1 MPGTL
6 VTKSTA
12 SSRSSVVI
20 SPVWAASTNAS
31 RNRWCWAALTC
42 LRRSPAR
49 WRRRAGGE
57 LPGVCLADREHFG
70 DLPVGVVERFAEHV
84 GGSFDGRQVL
94 EEHEHRTVERFGA
107 LRAVRAVGLDVDR
120 LGEPRADMGRASC
133 SGRLG
138 DVDRESSRGGGG
150 GGGGGGG
157 EKRYGVPHLAAIG
170 ALSAHPRLLH
180 HVVGVCRASKDAIG
194 DTEEARADGLKR
206 RGVRIGDLGVRRSC
220 GGSL

>member
-1 MPGTL
+1 MGDRFSRST
-6 VTKSTA
+6 STA
-12 SSRSSVVI
+12 
-20 SPVWAASTNAS
+20 
-31 RNRWCWAALTC
+31 
-42 LRRSPAR
+42 
-49 WRRRAGGE
+49 
-57 LPGVCLADREHFG
+57 
-70 DLPVGVVERFAEHV
+70 
-84 GGSFDGRQVL
+84 
-94 EEHEHRTVERFGA
+94 VERFGA

-138 DVDRESSRGGGG
+138 DVDRESSRGGV
-150 GGGGGGG
+150 
-157 EKRYGVPHLAAIG
+157 ERDGVPHLAAIG